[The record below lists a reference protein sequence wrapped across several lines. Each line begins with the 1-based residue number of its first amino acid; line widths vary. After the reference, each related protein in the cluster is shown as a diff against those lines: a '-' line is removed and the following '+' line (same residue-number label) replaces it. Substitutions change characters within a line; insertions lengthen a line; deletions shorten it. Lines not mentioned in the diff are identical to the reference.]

1 MIDHTKTKTDQ
12 DRRDSVRVTGRNLF
26 NFLVITPEKFAA
38 VKADFNE
45 GIPPYNQEGLADI
58 QVFIGAQSAL
68 VKIRERDEDL
78 GDFLSHLDNKMN
90 LLLKRA
96 SKEKTLLDKLT
107 LHDLNLSGKGIAF
120 VSATKVEIDD
130 ILEFHI
136 ALLPTYTYIYCFGK
150 LLSCEELQRDGRTF
164 YKLGCEFVLI
174 MEEDQEKLIQH
185 NFRQQSLALRNRRK
199 ARKQL

>member
-1 MIDHTKTKTDQ
+1 MIDHTKADN

-26 NFLVITPEKFAA
+26 SFQVINSKKFAA
-38 VKADFNE
+38 IKADFDS

-58 QVFIGAQSAL
+58 QVFIGAQSSLAR
-68 VKIRERDEDL
+68 IRERDEDL
-78 GDFLSHLDNKMN
+78 GDFLSHLDTKMN
-90 LLLKRA
+90 LLLKKA
-96 SKEKTLLDKLT
+96 SKEKTLFDNLT
-107 LHDLNLSGKGIAF
+107 LHDLNLSGNGVAF
-120 VSATKVEIDD
+120 VSATKVEMND

-150 LLSCEELQRDGRTF
+150 IVSSKELQREGRTF

-185 NFRQQSLALRNRRK
+185 NFKQQSLALRNRRK
-199 ARKQL
+199 SQLGK